1 MVVVKVSSCRSVSG
15 FLLLTWLLA
24 GLSVLLP
31 YPCLAGI
38 GGSYS
43 VPGAAPHPGSE
54 REGRQAPGVRD
65 GRISSD
71 TADTLRP
78 GRDELSTGSSLARP
92 FKDRGKD
99 WAIMIGFGSL
109 SIIVLLLLIADFHRR
124 RAAQSLKAARDRY
137 ENMFKH
143 NAVALF
149 EEDCL
154 AVKVEVERLIGEG
167 ITDMMGYLN
176 ANPQHVREMVRM
188 LKVLD
193 VNPAAVRLYG
203 ADSKEDLLESFGRIF
218 TPDSLDGFK
227 QVVAAIAEGRSSFEC
242 ETVSQKLTGQ
252 RLYVILSTTLPPSQ
266 EEFSRILISVV
277 DNTERK
283 RSLEVMHR
291 SEERFRTVFNNAA
304 SGMALV
310 DLRGHYIRVNE
321 AFQRMLGYTTKEL
334 EWKNWREVTHSE
346 DVGLTKKM
354 IISLIAGQH
363 VQPLEKRYIN
373 KQGKTVWAL
382 LNIALIVNKRRK
394 PLYYITQVQDISQ
407 IKEEQE
413 MMREKEERYR
423 QIFEADLSG
432 FYILKPGGE
441 LIMCNKVFADILGF
455 SYVEEAIGLNFC
467 RFFKEPDLCSRLL
480 DDLVDKK
487 KLEHVEVEFTRRD
500 GAVIHVHLNGVG
512 RFTPQGELIE
522 ILGYLMDITRQKNLE
537 AQLLHAQKME
547 SVGTMAG
554 GVAHD
559 FNNLLMGILGNAS
572 LLMMDMGD
580 DHLNFDRLKNIEQYV
595 KSGSDLTRQLLGFAK
610 GGKYQVRAT
619 NLNLLIEQSMKMF
632 ARTHKNLQVHTELE
646 KGLWPVEVDRS
657 QIDQVLYN
665 MYVNAWQAMEN
676 GGHLFV
682 GTKNRVMAVH
692 EVDTHGMKS
701 GGYVEIEITD
711 TGAGI
716 APDTLP
722 RIFDPFYTTKER
734 GRGTGLGLAS
744 SYGIIQ
750 SHGGYINVTSRENE
764 GTSFFIYLPASENE
778 PAQEEVAVDTPV
790 AGGIETILL
799 VDDEEI
805 IISAVSR
812 MMSRLG
818 YTVLTAQSGQEA
830 VDIFRTRRGNID
842 LVILDVIMPGMSGSE
857 TFDCL
862 RAIDPGID
870 ILLSSGFNA
879 DGQAQDILQRGCLGF
894 IQKPFTLGLL
904 ARKLAEIFQH
914 PDEK

>member
-1 MVVVKVSSCRSVSG
+1 MKDQSRMVVTITGYRSVPG
-15 FLLLTWLLA
+15 LLLIVCLLA
-24 GLSVLLP
+24 GLSVFLP
-31 YPCLAGI
+31 YPAPAE
-38 GGSYS
+38 S
-43 VPGAAPHPGSE
+43 VRLYHIPGVVLQPGSE
-54 REGRQAPGVRD
+54 REGIPAGRVSSETVDPVRQSHAPFSGGSIQPFSD
-65 GRISSD
+65 GDNWR
-71 TADTLRP
+71 
-78 GRDELSTGSSLARP
+78 
-92 FKDRGKD
+92 D
-99 WAIMIGFGSL
+99 WAIMLGLGSF
-109 SIIVLLLLIADFHRR
+109 SIILLVVANFHRR
-124 RAAQSLKAARDRY
+124 RAAESLKAARDRY
-137 ENMFKH
+137 ENMFKN

-154 AVKVEVERLIGEG
+154 AVKIEVERLKDEG
-167 ITDMMGYLN
+167 VADIMEYLN
-176 ANPQHVREMVRM
+176 NNPQHVREMVKM

-193 VNPAAVRLYG
+193 VNPAALRLYG
-203 ADSKEDLLESFGRIF
+203 ADSKKELLESFGRIF
-218 TPDSLDGFK
+218 TPDFLDGFK
-227 QVVAAIAEGRSSFEC
+227 QVVVAIAEGRSTVEC

-252 RLYVILSTTLPPSQ
+252 RLYVILSTTFPPTQ

-277 DNTERK
+277 DITERK

-321 AFQRMLGYTTKEL
+321 AFQRMLGYTAKEL
-334 EWKNWREVTHSE
+334 EWKNWRDVTHSE
-346 DVGLTKKM
+346 DIGLTKKM
-354 IISLIAGQH
+354 IIALIAGQH
-363 VQPLEKRYIN
+363 IQPLEKRYIN

-382 LNIALIVNKRRK
+382 LNIALIQNKRRK

-413 MMREKEERYR
+413 RMREKEERYR

-432 FYILKPGGE
+432 FYIAQPGGE
-441 LIMCNKVFADILGF
+441 LLMCNKVFADILRF
-455 SYVEEAIGLNFC
+455 SYVEEAIGLNLC
-467 RFFKEPDLCSRLL
+467 RFFKEPDLCAKLL
-480 DDLVDKK
+480 HDLVDKK

-500 GAVIHVHLNGVG
+500 GVEIHVHLNGVG

-537 AQLLHAQKME
+537 SQLLHAQKME

-559 FNNLLMGILGNAS
+559 FNNLLMGILGNTS

-580 DHLNFDRLKNIEQYV
+580 DHLNYDRLKNIEQYV

-646 KGLWPVEVDRS
+646 SGLWPVEVDRS

-676 GGHLFV
+676 GGHLFI
-682 GTKNRVMAVH
+682 GTKNRVITAQ
-692 EVDTHGMKS
+692 EVDTHGMKP
-701 GGYVEIEITD
+701 GGYVEIEITE
-711 TGAGI
+711 TGVGI
-716 APDTLP
+716 VPDALP

-734 GRGTGLGLAS
+734 SRGTGMGLAS
-744 SYGIIQ
+744 SYGIVQ
-750 SHGGYINVTSRENE
+750 SHGGFINVSSRENE

-778 PAQEEVAVDTPV
+778 PAQEEAAVDTPV

-812 MMSRLG
+812 MMVRLG

-830 VDIFRTRRGNID
+830 VDIYKSRQGDID
-842 LVILDVIMPGMSGSE
+842 LVILDVIMPGMNGSE
-857 TFDCL
+857 TFDRL
-862 RAIDPGID
+862 RAIDPEID

-879 DGQAQDILQRGCLGF
+879 EGQAQDILQRGCRGF
-894 IQKPFTLGLL
+894 IQKPFTVGQLSQ
-904 ARKLAEIFQH
+904 KLAEMLRYPEEQ
-914 PDEK
+914 